1 MLSWFDESGEHH
13 ETKLADPRE
22 LLGATAD
29 SEDVPAE
36 EKARR
41 ERAREGGTGIVGYSA
56 DDDAIASCSPSTAAC
71 S

>member
-1 MLSWFDESGEHH
+1 MAVLPLVVTIDGQSWLEY
-13 ETKLADPRE
+13 
-22 LLGATAD
+22 
-29 SEDVPAE
+29 EDVSAE